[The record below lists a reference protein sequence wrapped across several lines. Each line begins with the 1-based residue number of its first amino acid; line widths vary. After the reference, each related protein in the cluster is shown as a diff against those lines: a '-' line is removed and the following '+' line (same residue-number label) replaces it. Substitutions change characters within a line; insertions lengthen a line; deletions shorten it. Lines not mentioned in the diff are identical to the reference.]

1 MSHNQN
7 NQRSPITDAGLKIP
21 VIDLSLAESG
31 KYLSEA
37 ETITDSLLELLSE
50 SNDLS
55 SLVIVKLDK
64 ERGKQLQFEDPKLAE
79 QIYLNQL
86 DEVDFGDN
94 IKRGVI
100 FSSGK
105 SVYFGN
111 KELIDNIRHQFFK
124 TQPDHCCRYGSL
136 LVSSC
141 LQGAVLFDSSQDNS
155 PIRLKIVDSQSKD
168 SIEREEAADF
178 FTGDCHGKIS
188 PQLAKEVGAKS
199 KRPFQF
205 RMAWMTA
212 WEVRGQA
219 SDPASAQDAR
229 ECARWSGVR
238 RKEKFSTPK
247 TSFLAKGTFLPN
259 RTLTE
264 ARGYDIVLDRSSI
277 KGIAKDQLNELVPC
291 GDYQL
296 PKMAL
301 GNRANAELQKY
312 DNSWQFSIWFSE
324 RAIAS
329 DLVPATKAEAQKLAQ
344 IQSNPLKLNR
354 YIVEQHDKKASFIQT
369 DDDAVS
375 VEGSEDE
382 REAKESRLVSLL
394 RQDTKGLL
402 TGYPKLVEFQ
412 RSQLRKIWLN
422 LAIKGA
428 LHHDSAMAQPCDN
441 LKPGTIVAPHLENG
455 TEVIVTRYPIV
466 SKDNICR
473 YTVDNNQPVAQSLLN
488 YLGCVFIRS
497 DQAMQ
502 HHQCDFD
509 GDQLI
514 VTPTSRFPQISQEI
528 RRANE
533 PAEYPSVVKREK
545 TAYGKPKYTNL
556 KQIAAAIKQNSI
568 GYVAT
573 LIGRVQSSS
582 NPFEEGRRQEAEG
595 RSKTRIEIETS
606 TKRKQRAE
614 DGILNPNG
622 RNKPLTAALGVSS
635 EGKDSISS
643 ASQTNKPSALC
654 HRTTCGQ
661 ALCAFP
667 RDSADTSR
675 RSKFE
680 FAKVKLL
687 GKLFDALQIEVDSPK
702 SAARYQD
709 HHGDLIART
718 KNWVKKFPSPLFD
731 YKKDERVYKTS
742 CLPTSTDNNINCIAE
757 KAVNPQWS
765 RTRIKSLELDRF
777 GFLFD
782 EPKDRQDLKYWEQVC
797 LPKAEEIKQRYRV
810 RSREIHQT
818 SKNDP
823 ERKKQEFA
831 QLYEDLRAIVDQEF
845 PDAEERMLAAS
856 AMWKLETNNKN
867 LKNHLAECKK
877 FACRLNSTIE
887 LVKEHQFVS
896 SLKPQDTWVVSV
908 PFVRR
913 DNSHRNSDVVNNRK
927 NTSYRPLAA
936 EFKAYLDKQGANY
949 EATVNPDLPLVDF
962 ALIAPKPE
970 LINNLQT
977 KLGDNDNDR
986 FLWQEQTLTTYKGDT
1001 VPLRIVPPKDYIWV
1015 EMNEANLSKGSL
1027 VLNLFASEIC
1037 QKLEEYQFTSFKLIG
1052 ARHNDYS
1059 QVDFSDKRLQNKEF
1073 EFVVGKYK
1081 NPNDYRHGQPI
1092 VQLKGK
1098 DLAMFEPH
1106 SPRLPVGSTFT
1117 ASIEPSKGALIL
1129 HVKPESV
1136 RLPKSELPKHKRQKA
1151 EGRGQKVN
1159 TVNPQPRRIKRKF
1172 HLDTPMNKEM
1182 DSNIPAKKKRNF
1194 SLDFEIPDS
1203 TTETNQEQK
1212 KTQPAI
1218 KQLLSPNASIVL
1230 HQSIKSQH
1238 QKTGEDRLKIDS
1250 KGEWTATVRGN
1261 NSRVRDRHQKVIFQS
1276 NLATNKIDKP
1286 LSEANA
1292 ERFFKMCEQE
1302 TKKDNLNPK
1311 KANRLRRKGKQE
1323 ELSI

>member
-7 NQRSPITDAGLKIP
+7 NQNSSVTETGLKIP

-31 KYLSEA
+31 RYLSEP
-37 ETITDSLLELLSE
+37 ENITDSLLELLGE

-55 SLVIVKLDK
+55 SLVIVKLERD
-64 ERGKQLQFEDPKLAE
+64 RGKQLQFEDPKLAE

-86 DEVDFGDN
+86 DKVDFGDN
-94 IKRGVI
+94 IKRGII

-111 KELIDNIRHQFFK
+111 KELIDNIREQFFK

-141 LQGAVLFDSSQDNS
+141 LQGAVLFDSSKDNS
-155 PIRLKIVDSQSKD
+155 PIKLKIVDSQSNNPK
-168 SIEREEAADF
+168 EREAAADF

-188 PQLAKEVGAKS
+188 PHLAEEVGAKS

-205 RMAWMTA
+205 RMAWMTG
-212 WEVRGQA
+212 WNQNET
-219 SDPASAQDAR
+219 
-229 ECARWSGVR
+229 
-238 RKEKFSTPK
+238 KNSTPK

-264 ARGYDIVLDRSSI
+264 ARGYDIILDRSSI
-277 KGIAKDQLNELVPC
+277 KGIAKDKLSELIPC

-312 DNSWQFSIWFSE
+312 DNSWQFSIWFSKS
-324 RAIAS
+324 AIAS
-329 DLVPATKAEAQKLAQ
+329 DLVPATKAEAQRLAQ

-394 RQDTKGLL
+394 RQDNKGLL

-466 SKDNICR
+466 SKDNIRR
-473 YTVDNNQPVAQSLLN
+473 YTVDNHQPAAQSLLN
-488 YLGCVFIRS
+488 YRSCVFIRS

-533 PAEYPSVVKREK
+533 PSEYPSVVKREK
-545 TAYGKPKYTNL
+545 TNYGKPKYTNL

-582 NPFEEGRRQEAEG
+582 NPYQ
-595 RSKTRIEIETS
+595 
-606 TKRKQRAE
+606 KQ
-614 DGILNPNG
+614 
-622 RNKPLTAALGVSS
+622 
-635 EGKDSISS
+635 
-643 ASQTNKPSALC
+643 
-654 HRTTCGQ
+654 
-661 ALCAFP
+661 
-667 RDSADTSR
+667 SR
-675 RSKFE
+675 REKFE
-680 FAKVKLL
+680 SAKVKLL

-709 HHGDLIART
+709 RHGDIIART
-718 KNWVKKFPSPLFD
+718 KNWVENFPSPLFD

-742 CLPTSTDNNINCIAE
+742 CLPTSTDNNIDCIAE
-757 KAVNPQWS
+757 RAVNPQWS

-777 GFLFD
+777 SFLFD
-782 EPKDRQDLKYWEQVC
+782 EPNDKQDLKYWEQVC
-797 LPKAEEIKQRYRV
+797 LPKAEEIKQRYRD
-810 RSREIHQT
+810 RSREIHQAN
-818 SKNDP
+818 KDDP

-831 QLYEDLRAIVDQEF
+831 QLYEDLRAIVDEEF
-845 PDAEERMLAAS
+845 PNAEERMLAAS
-856 AMWKLETNNKN
+856 AMWKLETNNKS
-867 LKNHLAECKK
+867 LKNHIAECKK
-877 FACRLNSTIE
+877 LACRLNSTIE
-887 LVKEHQFVS
+887 LVKEHRFNS
-896 SLKPQDTWVVSV
+896 SLEPQNTWVVSV

-913 DNSHRNSDVVNNRK
+913 DNSHNNSDVVNNSK
-927 NTSYRPLAA
+927 NNSYRPLAA
-936 EFKAYLDKQGANY
+936 EFKAYLDKQGASY
-949 EATVNPDLPLVDF
+949 EATVNSDLPLIDF
-962 ALIAPKPE
+962 ALIDPQPE
-970 LINNLQT
+970 LIKNLQA
-977 KLGDNDNDR
+977 KLGNNDNDR
-986 FLWQEQTLTTYKGDT
+986 FVWQEHNLTTYKGDT
-1001 VPLRIVPPKDYIWV
+1001 VPLQIVPPKDYTWV
-1015 EMNEANLSKGSL
+1015 EMNEENLAKGSL
-1027 VLNLFASEIC
+1027 ILNLFAAEIC
-1037 QKLEEYQFTSFKLIG
+1037 QRLEEYQFTSFKLIG
-1052 ARHNDYS
+1052 AKHNDYS

-1073 EFVVGKYK
+1073 EFVVGKYN
-1081 NPNDYRHGQPI
+1081 NPNDYRHGQPM
-1092 VQLKGK
+1092 VQLKSK
-1098 DLAMFEPH
+1098 DLAMFEPQ

-1117 ASIEPSKGALIL
+1117 ASIEQSKGALIL

-1136 RLPKSELPKHKRQKA
+1136 RLPESELQKQGKKTTKAQQKRL
-1151 EGRGQKVN
+1151 
-1159 TVNPQPRRIKRKF
+1159 KRKF
-1172 HLDTPMNKEM
+1172 YLDTPSQLPMDKEV
-1182 DSNIPAKKKRNF
+1182 NGNTQAKKKRNF
-1194 SLDFEIPDS
+1194 CLNIEIPKS
-1203 TTETNQEQK
+1203 TAETEREPEPNRTL
-1212 KTQPAI
+1212 TQPTI
-1218 KQLLSPNASIVL
+1218 KQLLSQDASIVL

-1238 QKTGEDRLKIDS
+1238 QKTGENQLKIDS
-1250 KGEWTATVRGN
+1250 KGEWTATIRGHN
-1261 NSRVRDRHQKVIFQS
+1261 CKVCDRHKKIVFQS
-1276 NLATNKIDKP
+1276 NLATDKIDKP

-1302 TKKDNLNPK
+1302 TKKESLNPQK
-1311 KANRLRRKGKQE
+1311 SNRIKRKNKQE
-1323 ELSI
+1323 QLSI

>member
-1 MSHNQN
+1 MSNKNDRHNLVIE
-7 NQRSPITDAGLKIP
+7 SGLKIP

-31 KYLSEA
+31 KYLSEP
-37 ETITDSLLELLSE
+37 ETINDSLLELLGE
-50 SNDLS
+50 ENDLS

-64 ERGKQLQFEDPKLAE
+64 NRGKQLQFENPSKAAKV
-79 QIYLNQL
+79 YLNQL
-86 DEVDFGDN
+86 DKVEFGDN

-141 LQGAVLFDSSQDNS
+141 LEGAAIFDSSKDNS
-155 PIRLKIVDSQSKD
+155 PIRLKIVDSQSDDPK
-168 SIEREEAADF
+168 EREEAADY

-188 PQLAKEVGAKS
+188 PQLAREIGAKN

-205 RMAWMTA
+205 RMAWMTDWNKA
-212 WEVRGQA
+212 K
-219 SDPASAQDAR
+219 SH
-229 ECARWSGVR
+229 
-238 RKEKFSTPK
+238 STPDI
-247 TSFLAKGTFLPN
+247 SFLAKGTFLPN
-259 RTLTE
+259 QTLTKD
-264 ARGYDIVLDRSSI
+264 RGYDIVLDRSSI
-277 KGIAKDQLNELVPC
+277 KGIAKDKLNQAIPC

-296 PKMAL
+296 PKLAL

-312 DNSWQFSIWFSE
+312 DNSWQFNIWFSKE
-324 RAIAS
+324 AIAS
-329 DLVPATKAEAQKLAQ
+329 DIVPATKAEAQRLAQ

-369 DDDAVS
+369 DDDAVN
-375 VEGSEDE
+375 VESNEDE
-382 REAKESRLVSLL
+382 PEAKESRLVSLL
-394 RQDTKGLL
+394 RHDTKGLL

-428 LHHDSAMAQPCDN
+428 LHHDSAMAQPCDR
-441 LKPGTIVAPHLENG
+441 LKPRTIVAPHLENE

-466 SKDNICR
+466 SKDNIRR
-473 YTVDNNQPVAQSLLN
+473 YTVDNYQPAAQSLLN
-488 YLGCVFIRS
+488 YRGCVFIRS

-514 VTPTSRFPQISQEI
+514 VTPASRFPQISQEI
-528 RRANE
+528 RQANE
-533 PAEYPSVVKREK
+533 PAEYPQVVKRDK
-545 TAYGKPKYTNL
+545 TDYSKPKYTNL

-582 NPFEEGRRQEAEG
+582 NPYQKRSRQ
-595 RSKTRIEIETS
+595 
-606 TKRKQRAE
+606 
-614 DGILNPNG
+614 
-622 RNKPLTAALGVSS
+622 
-635 EGKDSISS
+635 
-643 ASQTNKPSALC
+643 
-654 HRTTCGQ
+654 
-661 ALCAFP
+661 
-667 RDSADTSR
+667 
-675 RSKFE
+675 SKFE
-680 FAKVKLL
+680 SAQRQLL

-709 HHGDLIART
+709 YHEDIIART
-718 KNWVKKFPSPLFD
+718 KNWSEKFPSPLFD

-742 CLPTSTDNNINCIAE
+742 CLPTSADNNVNCIAE
-757 KAVNPQWS
+757 RAVNPQWS
-765 RTRIKSLELDRF
+765 RTKIKSLELDRF

-782 EPKDRQDLKYWEQVC
+782 EPENKQDLKYWEQVC
-797 LPKAEEIKQRYRV
+797 LPKAEEIKQRYRD
-810 RSREIHQT
+810 RALEIHQA
-818 SKNDP
+818 SKDDP

-831 QLYEDLRAIVDQEF
+831 RLYEDLRAIVDEEF
-845 PDAEERMLAAS
+845 DDSSDRMLAAS
-856 AMWKLETNNKN
+856 AMWKLETNNKS
-867 LKNHLAECKK
+867 LKNHIAECKK
-877 FACRLNSTIE
+877 LACKLNTTIE
-887 LVKEHQFVS
+887 LVKEHQFVK
-896 SLKPQDTWVVSV
+896 SLEPKETWVVSV

-913 DNSHRNSDVVNNRK
+913 DTSQDDRDLIGSRRS
-927 NTSYRPLAA
+927 TSYRPLAA
-936 EFKAYLDKQGANY
+936 EFKSFLDKRGASY
-949 EATVNPDLPLVDF
+949 EATVNPDLPLIDF
-962 ALIAPKPE
+962 ALIDPKAE

-977 KLGDNDNDR
+977 KLGNNDNDR

-1001 VPLRIVPPKDYIWV
+1001 VPLRIVPPKDYTWV

-1081 NPNDYRHGQPI
+1081 NPNDYRHGQPM
-1092 VQLKGK
+1092 VQLKGR
-1098 DLAMFEPH
+1098 DLAMFEPQ

-1117 ASIEPSKGALIL
+1117 ASIEQSKGALIL

-1172 HLDTPMNKEM
+1172 YLDTPMNKDI
-1182 DSNIPAKKKRNF
+1182 DSNIPAKKTRNF
-1194 SLDFEIPDS
+1194 SLDFEISDP

-1218 KQLLSPNASIVL
+1218 KQLLSPDASMVL

-1238 QKTGEDRLKIDS
+1238 QKTGENRLKIDS
-1250 KGEWTATVRGN
+1250 KGEWTATVRGH
-1261 NSRVRDRHQKVIFQS
+1261 NSKVRDRHQKVIFQS
-1276 NLATNKIDKP
+1276 NLATDKIDKP

-1292 ERFFKMCEQE
+1292 ERFFQMCEQE
-1302 TKKDNLNPK
+1302 TKKDNLNQK
-1311 KANRLRRKGKQE
+1311 KANRLKRKSKQE

>member
-1 MSHNQN
+1 MSHKQN
-7 NQRSPITDAGLKIP
+7 NQHSSVTEAGLKIP

-31 KYLSEA
+31 KYLSEP
-37 ETITDSLLELLSE
+37 ETITDSLLELLGE
-50 SNDLS
+50 ENDLS

-86 DEVDFGDN
+86 NKVDFGDN
-94 IKRGVI
+94 IKRGVV

-141 LQGAVLFDSSQDNS
+141 LQGAVLLDSSKDNS
-155 PIRLKIVDSQSKD
+155 PIRLKIVDSQSSDPK
-168 SIEREEAADF
+168 EREKAADF

-188 PQLAKEVGAKS
+188 PQLAQEVGAKN

-205 RMAWMTA
+205 RMAWMTG
-212 WEVRGQA
+212 WE
-219 SDPASAQDAR
+219 
-229 ECARWSGVR
+229 
-238 RKEKFSTPK
+238 KEETKNSTPK

-259 RTLTE
+259 CTLTE
-264 ARGYDIVLDRSSI
+264 DRGYDIVLDRSSI
-277 KGIAKDQLNELVPC
+277 KGIAKDKLNELVPC

-324 RAIAS
+324 KAIAS
-329 DLVPATKAEAQKLAQ
+329 DLVPATKAEAQRLAQ

-369 DDDAVS
+369 DDDAVN
-375 VEGSEDE
+375 VEGSEGE

-441 LKPGTIVAPHLENG
+441 LKLGTIVAPHLESG

-466 SKDNICR
+466 SKDNIRR
-473 YTVDNNQPVAQSLLN
+473 YTVDNHQPAAQSLLN
-488 YLGCVFIRS
+488 YRGCVFIRS

-514 VTPTSRFPQISQEI
+514 VTPTSRFPEISQEI

-533 PAEYPSVVKREK
+533 PAEYPQVVKRDK
-545 TAYGKPKYTNL
+545 TDYSKPKYTNL

-582 NPFEEGRRQEAEG
+582 NPYQ
-595 RSKTRIEIETS
+595 KPD
-606 TKRKQRAE
+606 RKE
-614 DGILNPNG
+614 
-622 RNKPLTAALGVSS
+622 
-635 EGKDSISS
+635 
-643 ASQTNKPSALC
+643 
-654 HRTTCGQ
+654 
-661 ALCAFP
+661 
-667 RDSADTSR
+667 
-675 RSKFE
+675 KFE
-680 FAKVKLL
+680 SAKVKLL

-702 SAARYQD
+702 SAVRYQD

-718 KNWVKKFPSPLFD
+718 KNWVEKFPSPLFD

-742 CLPTSTDNNINCIAE
+742 CLPTSTDNNIDCIAE
-757 KAVNPQWS
+757 LAVNPQWS
-765 RTRIKSLELDRF
+765 RTRIKSSELERF

-782 EPKDRQDLKYWEQVC
+782 EPKDKQDLKYWEQVC
-797 LPKAEEIKQRYRV
+797 LPKAEEIKQRYRD
-810 RSREIHQT
+810 RSREIHQA

-823 ERKKQEFA
+823 EQKKQEFA
-831 QLYEDLRAIVDQEF
+831 RLYEDLRAIVNEEF
-845 PDAEERMLAAS
+845 PDAQDRKLAAS
-856 AMWKLETNNKN
+856 AMWKLETNNKS
-867 LKNHLAECKK
+867 LKNHIAECKK
-877 FACRLNSTIE
+877 LACRLNSTIE

-896 SLKPQDTWVVSV
+896 SLEPQDTWVVSV

-913 DNSHRNSDVVNNRK
+913 DNSPSNSDVVNNRK
-927 NTSYRPLAA
+927 NNSYRPLAA
-936 EFKAYLDKQGANY
+936 EFKTYLDKQGASY
-949 EATVNPDLPLVDF
+949 EATVNSDLPLIDF
-962 ALIAPKPE
+962 ALIDPQPE
-970 LINNLQT
+970 LIKNLQA
-977 KLGDNDNDR
+977 KLGNNDNDR
-986 FLWQEQTLTTYKGDT
+986 FLWQEHNLTTYKGDSI
-1001 VPLRIVPPKDYIWV
+1001 PLRIVPPKDYTWV
-1015 EMNEANLSKGSL
+1015 EMNEENLAKGSL
-1027 VLNLFASEIC
+1027 VLNLFAAEIC
-1037 QKLEEYQFTSFKLIG
+1037 QRLDEYQFTSFKLIG
-1052 ARHNDYS
+1052 AKHNDYS
-1059 QVDFSDKRLQNKEF
+1059 QVDFSDKRLKDKEF
-1073 EFVVGKYK
+1073 EFIVGKYN
-1081 NPNDYRHGQPI
+1081 NPSDYRHGQPM

-1098 DLAMFEPH
+1098 DLAMFEPQ

-1117 ASIEPSKGALIL
+1117 ASIEQSKGALIL

-1136 RLPKSELPKHKRQKA
+1136 RLPESELFRRQEVDTAKPQQKRL
-1151 EGRGQKVN
+1151 
-1159 TVNPQPRRIKRKF
+1159 KRKF
-1172 HLDTPMNKEM
+1172 HLDTPSQLPMDKEV
-1182 DSNIPAKKKRNF
+1182 NGNTPAKKKRNF
-1194 SLDFEIPDS
+1194 SLDIEIPDS
-1203 TTETNQEQK
+1203 TAETEQNQT

-1218 KQLLSPNASIVL
+1218 KQLLSQDASIVL

-1238 QKTGEDRLKIDS
+1238 QKTGENQLKIDS
-1250 KGEWTATVRGN
+1250 KGEWTATVRGHDCK
-1261 NSRVRDRHQKVIFQS
+1261 VRDRHKKVVFQS
-1276 NLATNKIDKP
+1276 NLATDKIDKP

-1302 TKKDNLNPK
+1302 TKKESLNPK
-1311 KANRLRRKGKQE
+1311 KTNRLKRKSKQE
-1323 ELSI
+1323 QLSI

>member
-1 MSHNQN
+1 MSNKN
-7 NQRSPITDAGLKIP
+7 NQHSSVIESGLKIP

-31 KYLSEA
+31 KYLSEP
-37 ETITDSLLELLSE
+37 ETINDSLLELLRE
-50 SNDLS
+50 ENDLS

-64 ERGKQLQFEDPKLAE
+64 NRGKQLQFEDPAKAAKV
-79 QIYLNQL
+79 YLNQL
-86 DEVDFGDN
+86 DKVEFGDN

-141 LQGAVLFDSSQDNS
+141 LEGAAIFDTSKDDS
-155 PIRLKIVDSQSKD
+155 PIRLKVVDSQSD
-168 SIEREEAADF
+168 DPNERKEAADF

-188 PQLAKEVGAKS
+188 PQLAREVGAKN

-205 RMAWMTA
+205 RMAWMTG
-212 WEVRGQA
+212 WNE
-219 SDPASAQDAR
+219 
-229 ECARWSGVR
+229 
-238 RKEKFSTPK
+238 EKSLSTPD

-259 RTLTE
+259 QTLTE
-264 ARGYDIVLDRSSI
+264 DRGYDIVLDRSSI
-277 KGIAKDQLNELVPC
+277 KGIAKDKLNETVPC

-296 PKMAL
+296 PKLAL

-312 DNSWQFSIWFSE
+312 DNSWQFSIWFSKK
-324 RAIAS
+324 AIAS
-329 DLVPATKAEAQKLAQ
+329 DIVPATKAEAQRLAQ

-369 DDDAVS
+369 DDDAVNI
-375 VEGSEDE
+375 EGNESEA
-382 REAKESRLVSLL
+382 EAKESRLVSLL

-402 TGYPKLVEFQ
+402 TGYPKIVEFQ

-441 LKPGTIVAPHLENG
+441 LKPGTIVAPYLENG

-466 SKDNICR
+466 SKDNIRR
-473 YTVDNNQPVAQSLLN
+473 YTVDNHQPAAQSLLN
-488 YLGCVFIRS
+488 YRGCVFIRS

-514 VTPTSRFPQISQEI
+514 VTPASRFPQISQKI

-533 PAEYPSVVKREK
+533 PAEYPQVVKRDK
-545 TAYGKPKYTNL
+545 TDYSKPKYTNL

-573 LIGRVQSSS
+573 LIGRVMSSS
-582 NPFEEGRRQEAEG
+582 NPYQKRSRQ
-595 RSKTRIEIETS
+595 
-606 TKRKQRAE
+606 
-614 DGILNPNG
+614 L
-622 RNKPLTAALGVSS
+622 
-635 EGKDSISS
+635 
-643 ASQTNKPSALC
+643 
-654 HRTTCGQ
+654 
-661 ALCAFP
+661 
-667 RDSADTSR
+667 
-675 RSKFE
+675 KFE
-680 FAKVKLL
+680 SAQRKLL

-709 HHGDLIART
+709 HHEDIIAHT

-757 KAVNPQWS
+757 QAVNPQWS

-782 EPKDRQDLKYWEQVC
+782 EPENKQDLKYWGQVC
-797 LPKAEEIKQRYRV
+797 LPKAGEIKQRYRD
-810 RSREIHQT
+810 RASEIHQA
-818 SKNDP
+818 SKDDP

-831 QLYEDLRAIVDQEF
+831 RLYEDLRAIVDEEF
-845 PDAEERMLAAS
+845 PDAEDRMLAAN
-856 AMWKLETNNKN
+856 AMWKLETNNKS
-867 LKNHLAECKK
+867 LKNHIAECKK
-877 FACRLNSTIE
+877 LACKLNTTIE
-887 LVKEHQFVS
+887 LVEEHQFVK
-896 SLKPQDTWVVSV
+896 SLEPQETWVVSV

-913 DNSHRNSDVVNNRK
+913 DNSQNSKDVISSRK
-927 NTSYRPLAA
+927 GSAYRPLAA
-936 EFKAYLDKQGANY
+936 EFKAFLDKQEANY
-949 EATVNPDLPLVDF
+949 EATVNSDLPLVDF
-962 ALIAPKPE
+962 ALINPKPE

-977 KLGDNDNDR
+977 KLDNNDNDC

-1001 VPLRIVPPKDYIWV
+1001 VPLRIVPPKDYTWV

-1052 ARHNDYS
+1052 ARHNDYA

-1081 NPNDYRHGQPI
+1081 NPNDYRHGQPM

-1098 DLAMFEPH
+1098 DLAMFEPQ
-1106 SPRLPVGSTFT
+1106 SPRLPVGSRFT

-1129 HVKPESV
+1129 HAKPDSV
-1136 RLPKSELPKHKRQKA
+1136 RLPDRELPSQPKITNKQRKKHQ
-1151 EGRGQKVN
+1151 
-1159 TVNPQPRRIKRKF
+1159 RKF
-1172 HLDTPMNKEM
+1172 HLDTPMNKEING
-1182 DSNIPAKKKRNF
+1182 NIPAKKQRNF
-1194 SLDFEIPDS
+1194 SLDFNISDS
-1203 TTETNQEQK
+1203 VTETNRKQK
-1212 KTQPAI
+1212 KTETEPAI
-1218 KQLLSPNASIVL
+1218 KQLLSPDASIVL

-1238 QKTGEDRLKIDS
+1238 QKTRENKLKIDS
-1250 KGEWTATVRGN
+1250 KGEWTATVRGH
-1261 NSRVRDRHQKVIFQS
+1261 NSKVRDRHQKVIFQS
-1276 NLATNKIDKP
+1276 DLTTDKIDKP

-1292 ERFFKMCEQE
+1292 ERFFRMCEQE

-1311 KANRLRRKGKQE
+1311 KANRLRCKGKQE
-1323 ELSI
+1323 ELSM

>member
-1 MSHNQN
+1 MSHKQN
-7 NQRSPITDAGLKIP
+7 NQNSPVTEAGLKIP

-31 KYLSEA
+31 KYLSEP

-64 ERGKQLQFEDPKLAE
+64 ERGKQLQFENPKLAE
-79 QIYLNQL
+79 QLYLNQL
-86 DEVDFGDN
+86 DKVDFGDN

-105 SVYFGN
+105 SVYLGN

-141 LQGAVLFDSSQDNS
+141 LQGAAIFDSSKDDS
-155 PIRLKIVDSQSKD
+155 PIRVKIVDSQSSD
-168 SIEREEAADF
+168 PQEREEAADY

-188 PQLAKEVGAKS
+188 PHLAREVGAKN

-205 RMAWMTA
+205 RMAWMTG
-212 WEVRGQA
+212 WEVRGQG
-219 SDPASAQDAR
+219 
-229 ECARWSGVR
+229 SGVKR
-238 RKEKFSTPK
+238 NEVKFSTPNI
-247 TSFLAKGTFLPN
+247 SFLAKGTFLPN
-259 RTLTE
+259 QTLTE
-264 ARGYDIVLDRSSI
+264 DREYDIVLDRSSI
-277 KGIAKDQLNELVPC
+277 KGIAKDKLNKAIPC

-312 DNSWQFSIWFSE
+312 DNSWQFSIWFSKK
-324 RAIAS
+324 AIAS
-329 DLVPATKAEAQKLAQ
+329 DIVPATKAEAQRLAQ

-369 DDDAVS
+369 DDDAVN
-375 VEGSEDE
+375 VESNEDE

-466 SKDNICR
+466 SKDNIRR
-473 YTVDNNQPVAQSLLN
+473 YTVDNHQPAAQSLLN
-488 YLGCVFIRS
+488 YRGCIFIRS

-514 VTPTSRFPQISQEI
+514 VTPASRFPQISQEI
-528 RRANE
+528 GQANE
-533 PAEYPSVVKREK
+533 PAEYPQVVKREK
-545 TAYGKPKYTNL
+545 TDYSKPKYTNL

-582 NPFEEGRRQEAEG
+582 NPYQKSSRQ
-595 RSKTRIEIETS
+595 
-606 TKRKQRAE
+606 Q
-614 DGILNPNG
+614 
-622 RNKPLTAALGVSS
+622 
-635 EGKDSISS
+635 
-643 ASQTNKPSALC
+643 
-654 HRTTCGQ
+654 
-661 ALCAFP
+661 
-667 RDSADTSR
+667 
-675 RSKFE
+675 KFE
-680 FAKVKLL
+680 SAQRKLL
-687 GKLFDALQIEVDSPK
+687 GRLFDALQIEVDSPK

-709 HHGDLIART
+709 HHEDIIAQT

-731 YKKDERVYKTS
+731 YKKDERVYRTS

-757 KAVNPQWS
+757 QAVNPQWS
-765 RTRIKSLELDRF
+765 RTKIKSLELDRF

-782 EPKDRQDLKYWEQVC
+782 EAENKQDLKYWEQVC
-797 LPKAEEIKQRYRV
+797 LPKAEEIKQRYRD
-810 RSREIHQT
+810 RSREIHQAN
-818 SKNDP
+818 KDDP

-831 QLYEDLRAIVDQEF
+831 QLYEDLRAIVDEEF
-845 PDAEERMLAAS
+845 PDAEDRMLAAS
-856 AMWKLETNNKN
+856 AMWKLETNNKS
-867 LKNHLAECKK
+867 LKNHIAECKK
-877 FACRLNSTIE
+877 LACKLNSTIE
-887 LVKEHQFVS
+887 LVKEHQFVK
-896 SLKPQDTWVVSV
+896 SLEPKETWVVSV

-913 DNSHRNSDVVNNRK
+913 DSSHAGNDVIGNRK
-927 NTSYRPLAA
+927 GTSYRPLAA

-949 EATVNPDLPLVDF
+949 EATVNSDLPLIDF
-962 ALIAPKPE
+962 ALINPKPE
-970 LINNLQT
+970 LIKNLQT
-977 KLGDNDNDR
+977 KLGNNDNDR
-986 FLWQEQTLTTYKGDT
+986 FLWQEHNLTTYRGDT
-1001 VPLRIVPPKDYIWV
+1001 VPLRIVPPKDYTWV
-1015 EMNEANLSKGSL
+1015 EMNEENLAKGSL
-1027 VLNLFASEIC
+1027 VLNLFAAEIC
-1037 QKLEEYQFTSFKLIG
+1037 QRLEEYQFTSFKLIG
-1052 ARHNDYS
+1052 ARHNDYA

-1073 EFVVGKYK
+1073 EFVVGKYN
-1081 NPNDYRHGQPI
+1081 NPNDYRHGQPM

-1098 DLAMFEPH
+1098 DLAMFEPQ

-1117 ASIEPSKGALIL
+1117 ASIEQSKGALIL

-1136 RLPKSELPKHKRQKA
+1136 RLPESELPPKPEINKKHRKTR
-1151 EGRGQKVN
+1151 
-1159 TVNPQPRRIKRKF
+1159 KRKF
-1172 HLDTPMNKEM
+1172 HLDTPMDKEI
-1182 DSNIPAKKKRNF
+1182 SGNIPAKKKRNF
-1194 SLDFEIPDS
+1194 NLDFDISD
-1203 TTETNQEQK
+1203 TTSEENQERK
-1212 KTQPAI
+1212 KTKNQPAI
-1218 KQLLSPNASIVL
+1218 KQLLSPDASIVL

-1238 QKTGEDRLKIDS
+1238 KKTGEDRLKIDS
-1250 KGEWTATVRGN
+1250 KGEWTATVRGHN
-1261 NSRVRDRHQKVIFQS
+1261 CKVRNSHQKVIFQS
-1276 NLATNKIDKP
+1276 DLATDKIDKP

-1311 KANRLRRKGKQE
+1311 KVNRLRRKSKQE

>member
-7 NQRSPITDAGLKIP
+7 NQHSPVTEAGLKIP

-31 KYLSEA
+31 KYLSEP

-86 DEVDFGDN
+86 DKVDFGDN
-94 IKRGVI
+94 IKRGVV

-141 LQGAVLFDSSQDNS
+141 LQGAVLLDSSQDNS
-155 PIRLKIVDSQSKD
+155 PIRLKIVDSQSSDPKEKE
-168 SIEREEAADF
+168 IAADF

-212 WEVRGQA
+212 WNEEGRRQTADG
-219 SDPASAQDAR
+219 
-229 ECARWSGVR
+229 R
-238 RKEKFSTPK
+238 RKEVKFSTPN

-264 ARGYDIVLDRSSI
+264 DRGYDIVLDRSSI
-277 KGIAKDQLNELVPC
+277 KGIAKDKLNELVPC

-329 DLVPATKAEAQKLAQ
+329 DLVPATKAEAQRLAQ

-354 YIVEQHDKKASFIQT
+354 YIVEQHDQKASFIQT

-375 VEGSEDE
+375 VEGNEDE

-441 LKPGTIVAPHLENG
+441 LKPGTIVAPYLENG

-466 SKDNICR
+466 SKDNIRR
-473 YTVDNNQPVAQSLLN
+473 YTVDNNQPAAQSLLN
-488 YLGCVFIRS
+488 YRGCVFIRS
-497 DQAMQ
+497 DQAIQ

-528 RRANE
+528 RQANE

-582 NPFEEGRRQEAEG
+582 NPYQ
-595 RSKTRIEIETS
+595 
-606 TKRKQRAE
+606 
-614 DGILNPNG
+614 
-622 RNKPLTAALGVSS
+622 
-635 EGKDSISS
+635 
-643 ASQTNKPSALC
+643 KPS
-654 HRTTCGQ
+654 RKE
-661 ALCAFP
+661 
-667 RDSADTSR
+667 
-675 RSKFE
+675 KFE
-680 FAKVKLL
+680 SAKVKLL

-709 HHGDLIART
+709 YHGDIIART
-718 KNWVKKFPSPLFD
+718 KNWIEKFPSPLFD

-742 CLPTSTDNNINCIAE
+742 CLPTSNDNNIDCIAE
-757 KAVNPQWS
+757 GAVNPQWS
-765 RTRIKSLELDRF
+765 RTKIKSLELDRF

-782 EPKDRQDLKYWEQVC
+782 EPENKQDLKYWEQVC
-797 LPKAEEIKQRYRV
+797 LPKAEEIKQRYRD
-810 RSREIHQT
+810 RSREIHQA

-831 QLYEDLRAIVDQEF
+831 QLYEDLRAIVDEEF
-845 PDAEERMLAAS
+845 PNAEERMLAAS
-856 AMWKLETNNKN
+856 AMWKLETNNKS

-877 FACRLNSTIE
+877 LACRLNSTIE

-913 DNSHRNSDVVNNRK
+913 DNSPSNSDVVNNRK
-927 NTSYRPLAA
+927 NNSYRPLAA
-936 EFKAYLDKQGANY
+936 EFKAYLDKQGVNY
-949 EATVNPDLPLVDF
+949 EATVNSDLPLIDF
-962 ALIAPKPE
+962 ALIDPKPE
-970 LINNLQT
+970 LIKNLQA
-977 KLGDNDNDR
+977 KLGNNDNDR
-986 FLWQEQTLTTYKGDT
+986 FVWQEHNLNTYQGNT
-1001 VPLRIVPPKDYIWV
+1001 IPLRIVTPKDYTWV
-1015 EMNEANLSKGSL
+1015 EMNEENLAKGSL
-1027 VLNLFASEIC
+1027 VLNLFSSEIC
-1037 QKLEEYQFTSFKLIG
+1037 QRLEEYQFTFFKLIG
-1052 ARHNDYS
+1052 AKHNDYA

-1073 EFVVGKYK
+1073 EFVVGKYN
-1081 NPNDYRHGQPI
+1081 NPNDYRHGQPM

-1098 DLAMFEPH
+1098 DLAMFEPQ
-1106 SPRLPVGSTFT
+1106 SPKLPVGSSFT
-1117 ASIEPSKGALIL
+1117 ASIEQSKGALIL

-1136 RLPKSELPKHKRQKA
+1136 RLPESELLKQGKKTT
-1151 EGRGQKVN
+1151 K
-1159 TVNPQPRRIKRKF
+1159 PQQRRLKRKF
-1172 HLDTPMNKEM
+1172 YLDTPSQLPMDKEV
-1182 DSNIPAKKKRNF
+1182 NGNTPAKKKRNF
-1194 SLDFEIPDS
+1194 SLDIEIPNS
-1203 TTETNQEQK
+1203 TTEIEEESGQNQT

-1238 QKTGEDRLKIDS
+1238 QKTGENQLKIDS
-1250 KGEWTATVRGN
+1250 KGEWTATIRGHDCK
-1261 NSRVRDRHQKVIFQS
+1261 VRDRHKKVVFQS
-1276 NLATNKIDKP
+1276 NLATEKIDKF

-1302 TKKDNLNPK
+1302 TKKESLNPK
-1311 KANRLRRKGKQE
+1311 KTNRLKRKSKQE
-1323 ELSI
+1323 QLSI

>member
-1 MSHNQN
+1 MSNKHDRHNLVIE
-7 NQRSPITDAGLKIP
+7 SGLKIP

-31 KYLSEA
+31 KYLSEP
-37 ETITDSLLELLSE
+37 ETINDSLLELLGE
-50 SNDLS
+50 ENDLS

-64 ERGKQLQFEDPKLAE
+64 NRGRQLQFEDPSKAAKV
-79 QIYLNQL
+79 YLNQL
-86 DEVDFGDN
+86 DKIEFGDN

-141 LQGAVLFDSSQDNS
+141 LEGAAIFDSSKDDS
-155 PIRLKIVDSQSKD
+155 PIRLKIVDSQSDDPNEK
-168 SIEREEAADF
+168 EEAADY

-188 PQLAKEVGAKS
+188 PQLAREIGAKN

-212 WEVRGQA
+212 WEVRGQGSVLKDTA
-219 SDPASAQDAR
+219 SHK
-229 ECARWSGVR
+229 VR
-238 RKEKFSTPK
+238 RKEVEFSTPN

-259 RTLTE
+259 QTLTE
-264 ARGYDIVLDRSSI
+264 DRGYDIVLDRSSI
-277 KGIAKDQLNELVPC
+277 KGIAKDKLNQAIPC

-296 PKMAL
+296 PKLAL

-312 DNSWQFSIWFSE
+312 DNSWQFNIWFSKK
-324 RAIAS
+324 AIAS
-329 DLVPATKAEAQKLAQ
+329 DIVPSTKAEAQRLAQ

-354 YIVEQHDKKASFIQT
+354 YIVEQHDRKASFIQT
-369 DDDAVS
+369 DDDIAS
-375 VEGSEDE
+375 VEGNEDE
-382 REAKESRLVSLL
+382 PEAKESRLVSLL
-394 RQDTKGLL
+394 RHDTKGLL

-428 LHHDSAMAQPCDN
+428 LHHDSAMAQPSDR

-466 SKDNICR
+466 SKDNIRR
-473 YTVDNNQPVAQSLLN
+473 YTVDNHQPAAQSLLN
-488 YLGCVFIRS
+488 YRGCVFIRS

-514 VTPTSRFPQISQEI
+514 VTPASRFPQISQEI
-528 RRANE
+528 RHANE
-533 PAEYPSVVKREK
+533 PAEYPQVVKRDK
-545 TAYGKPKYTNL
+545 TDYSKPKYTNL

-582 NPFEEGRRQEAEG
+582 NPYQ
-595 RSKTRIEIETS
+595 KPD
-606 TKRKQRAE
+606 RKA
-614 DGILNPNG
+614 
-622 RNKPLTAALGVSS
+622 
-635 EGKDSISS
+635 
-643 ASQTNKPSALC
+643 
-654 HRTTCGQ
+654 
-661 ALCAFP
+661 
-667 RDSADTSR
+667 
-675 RSKFE
+675 KFE
-680 FAKVKLL
+680 SAQRQLL

-709 HHGDLIART
+709 YHEDIIART
-718 KNWVKKFPSPLFD
+718 KNWSEKFPSPLFD

-742 CLPTSTDNNINCIAE
+742 CLPTSADNNINCIA
-757 KAVNPQWS
+757 KRAVNPQWS
-765 RTRIKSLELDRF
+765 RTKIKSLELDRY

-782 EPKDRQDLKYWEQVC
+782 EPGNKQDLKYWEQVC
-797 LPKAEEIKQRYRV
+797 LPKAEEIRQRYRD
-810 RSREIHQT
+810 RALEIHQA
-818 SKNDP
+818 SKDDP

-831 QLYEDLRAIVDQEF
+831 RLYEDLRAIVDEEF
-845 PDAEERMLAAS
+845 SDFQDRMLAAS
-856 AMWKLETNNKN
+856 AMWKLETNNKS
-867 LKNHLAECKK
+867 LKNHIAECKK
-877 FACRLNSTIE
+877 LACKLSSTIE
-887 LVKEHQFVS
+887 LVKEHQFVK
-896 SLKPQDTWVVSV
+896 SLEPKETWVVSV

-913 DNSHRNSDVVNNRK
+913 DTSLDDRDLVSSRRS
-927 NTSYRPLAA
+927 TSYRPLAA
-936 EFKAYLDKQGANY
+936 EFKSFLDKRGANY
-949 EATVNPDLPLVDF
+949 EATVNSDLPLIDF
-962 ALIAPKPE
+962 ALIDPKLE
-970 LINNLQT
+970 LIDNLQS
-977 KLGDNDNDR
+977 KLGDNNNDR

-1001 VPLRIVPPKDYIWV
+1001 VPLRIVPPKDYTWI

-1059 QVDFSDKRLQNKEF
+1059 RVDFSDKRLQNKEF
-1073 EFVVGKYK
+1073 EFVIGKYK
-1081 NPNDYRHGQPI
+1081 NPNDYRHGQPM

-1098 DLAMFEPH
+1098 DLAMFEPQ
-1106 SPRLPVGSTFT
+1106 SPRLPVGSAFT
-1117 ASIEPSKGALIL
+1117 ASIEQSKGALIL

-1136 RLPKSELPKHKRQKA
+1136 KPEITNKHRKKHQ
-1151 EGRGQKVN
+1151 
-1159 TVNPQPRRIKRKF
+1159 RKF
-1172 HLDTPMNKEM
+1172 YLDTPMNKEING
-1182 DSNIPAKKKRNF
+1182 NIPAKKKRNF
-1194 SLDFEIPDS
+1194 TIDFEIPDL
-1203 TTETNQEQK
+1203 TAETNIER
-1212 KTQPAI
+1212 KTKAQPAI
-1218 KQLLSPNASIVL
+1218 KQLLSPDASMVL

-1238 QKTGEDRLKIDS
+1238 QKTGEERLKIDS
-1250 KGEWTATVRGN
+1250 KGEWTATVRGH

-1276 NLATNKIDKP
+1276 NLATDKIDKP

-1292 ERFFKMCEQE
+1292 ERFFQMCEQE

-1311 KANRLRRKGKQE
+1311 KANRLRSKGKQE